1 MTKTISNI
9 LFQSAQTLKSNKTN
23 NVTKLDIEYCLMEAL
38 GKNRAYLHAH
48 GEEEISDQELTYTET
63 RNRNINPKNFRTW

>member
-9 LFQSAQTLKSNKTN
+9 LFKSGQILKSNNKAY
-23 NVTKLDIEYCLMEAL
+23 NVTKLDIEYCLMETL

-48 GEEEISDQELTYTET
+48 GEEKISNQELIKF
-63 RNRNINPKNFRTW
+63 NKSLKDII